1 MLGNNSSVLAP
12 IWVLPKQ
19 KSSTDFV
26 FFSPELYSGDKQP
39 ISWQEA
45 AYLYMFVFSTGVVIH
60 FKEV

>member
-1 MLGNNSSVLAP
+1 MLGNNSSVLAQ

-19 KSSTDFV
+19 KSSTDCV
-26 FFSPELYSGDKQP
+26 FFPELYSGDKQP

-45 AYLYMFVFSTGVVIH
+45 AYLYMFVFSKGVVIH